1 MSGVIAAAAQWGS
14 AILMLLKLAGFTY
27 LFIKLLNFVNTIRD
41 ISFYFDR
48 LLLRLIEKVY
58 EYFKILVNGEF
69 FDAETL
75 AGFASRIY
83 LFIGIIIFFKLA
95 IVIIKKIGNPDSVTD
110 EKSGLGGSVKKIS
123 TGLILIVIIPLC
135 FDMALKLQGA
145 ILKDNV
151 IQFIITGEK
160 TSEETNSRYTPGANI
175 GYTVFSGFMT
185 ANNSTASETQKRA
198 LKRASDFKDADM
210 IDADLLT
217 EEKGGE
223 YVIDYFPIVSTL
235 ALGYILFML
244 LTMTLNVVVRIVEL
258 GILQM
263 ISPIIIVDYMVD
275 SGQNTFGNWFKASVS
290 AYVKIFIDVA
300 MLWFIIFILSYLT
313 DPTIPSPLIKAN
325 QNDNMLIALIVL
337 GLFLFSKK
345 LPSIISK
352 IFGVELDSSTAD
364 FLKGLP
370 GKALGVGKKAFG
382 ITKKIGS
389 SALNTGRHAN
399 RFAQGFKG
407 AAGAS
412 GGFGKGNRLKAF
424 SSGLGAGVRAV
435 PNKAVKSLTDYRKE
449 MAATKQEAA
458 DRYNIANKAKEVVN
472 PMLKEQGN
480 LESQVKA
487 NNERKKELIKQRENA
502 SVERGIE
509 IDAEIIML
517 NSKNRDL
524 TEKIKIVKEE
534 IRVVS
539 PSFSDDIET
548 ISSNLLSQKIYD
560 KASTLK
566 IDISNKTF
574 DEIKEIVPVY
584 EQAIKLGIKTEG
596 MSSSQVKDLIPV
608 YEQAINLNIDTSKI
622 NNVQE
627 LNNAIEKIR
636 KEDIKQQENLDAM
649 ASSLRD
655 IAQSQKEVSVSTE
668 KVAKQVAETE
678 VLGKDE

>member
-1 MSGVIAAAAQWGS
+1 M
-14 AILMLLKLAGFTY
+14 AGFTY

-58 EYFKILVNGEF
+58 EYFQILVNGEF

-75 AGFASRIY
+75 TSFASRIY

-95 IVIIKKIGNPDSVTD
+95 IVIIKKIGNPDSVND
-110 EKSGLGGSVKKIS
+110 EKSGLGGTVKKIS

-160 TSEETNSRYTPGANI
+160 TTGATNSKYTPGANI

-210 IDADLLT
+210 IDADLMT

-223 YVIDYFPIVSTL
+223 YIIDYFPIVSSL

-275 SGQNTFGNWFKASVS
+275 SGQNTFGNWLKATVS

-424 SSGLGAGVRAV
+424 SSGIGAGVRAV
-435 PNKAVKSLTDYRKE
+435 PNKTAKSLTDYRKE
-449 MAATKQEAA
+449 MTATKQEAA
-458 DRYNIANKAKEVVN
+458 DRYNIFNKAKEVAN

-509 IDAEIIML
+509 IDAEIITL
-517 NSKNRDL
+517 NSKNRNL
-524 TEKIKIVKEE
+524 TERIKEE
-534 IRVVS
+534 IRLVT
-539 PSFSDDIET
+539 PSFSDDVET

-627 LNNAIEKIR
+627 LNNAMEKMR
-636 KEDIKQQENLDAM
+636 KEDIKQQENFDAM

-668 KVAKQVAETE
+668 KAVKQVDETE
-678 VLGKDE
+678 ILGKDE